1 MSRFVD
7 WEAEVSGD
15 SDDDEEEDDEDDC
28 GDFIDDNPESEVEEE
43 VRIRSRDKICD
54 PDELANL
61 QEGVY
66 DDLEDDL
73 EDEYS
78 SEDEVVAV
86 VMPPLP
92 RPTTVP
98 PLPRSTPAP
107 VLHPNAPPRAGAHPM
122 KRASDMFQI
131 TRFVAARRDP
141 SPEKDHRNWNFMMNP
156 KPRPSTPAKSAKSR
170 FNKK

>member
-7 WEAEVSGD
+7 WEAEASGG
-15 SDDDEEEDDEDDC
+15 SDDEEEDDDDDDC

-66 DDLEDDL
+66 DDLEDEDGIEDGI

-78 SEDEVVAV
+78 SEDEVVAAPV
-86 VMPPLP
+86 SRPTAVPPLSRPTPVP
-92 RPTTVP
+92 RPT
-98 PLPRSTPAP
+98 PAL
-107 VLHPNAPPRAGAHPM
+107 VLHPNAPPRSGAHPM
-122 KRASDMFQI
+122 KRASDMFQL
-131 TRFVAARRDP
+131 TRFVAAIAIQALRRTIATGT
-141 SPEKDHRNWNFMMNP
+141 S
-156 KPRPSTPAKSAKSR
+156 
-170 FNKK
+170 